1 MESEISLGV
10 KCLVIFLCESV
21 GLARRP
27 KACKYGASLGQANH
41 FLTHF
46 ASKTICSEREDA
58 VCVWN
63 LSLPGLSQWLAFG
76 MSVAFLEVK

>member
-58 VCVWN
+58 VCVE
-63 LSLPGLSQWLAFG
+63 
-76 MSVAFLEVK
+76 SVFARPVSVVSFWYVCSFP